1 MIVIVVLF
9 IKHDTLNQIFVIF
22 VNFLICVK
30 YFMNFSVF
38 FKLLIYT
45 LHFTINFS
53 FSELN
58 GSGAE

>member
-38 FKLLIYT
+38 LSY
-45 LHFTINFS
+45 
-53 FSELN
+53 
-58 GSGAE
+58 